1 MVLIVIEGIDG
12 AGKATQSELLK
23 KALLDEGIGIVPVD
37 FPQYG
42 EKSAYFVEEYLRGA
56 YGSAD
61 EVGPYKASLFFAL
74 DRFAA
79 SAKMKGMLDE
89 GMVVL
94 ANRYETS
101 NRGFQGQKF
110 TDDTERKKYFAWSKH
125 IEYDILGIPK
135 PDLVIFLHIT
145 PEISQKLVAQKEA
158 RKYTQGKS
166 HDIHEADI
174 ELLRRTEKVYLEMA
188 KDPEWRTIDCMQ
200 DNTIMSIEDIHA
212 KVLAVVKE
220 FLEK

>member
-12 AGKATQSELLK
+12 AGKATQAELLK

-56 YGSAD
+56 YGGAD

-79 SAKMKGMLDE
+79 SAKIKGLLDQ

-110 TDDTERKKYFAWSKH
+110 TDDAERKKYFAWSKH

-158 RKYTQGKS
+158 RDYTQGKS

-188 KDPEWRTIDCMQ
+188 EDSEWRTIDCVK
-200 DNTIMSIEDIHA
+200 DGHIMGIEDIQA
-212 KVLAVVKE
+212 KVIAVVKE